1 LNYSV
6 PTFSCELPRRTYL
19 IHRFIKRL
27 QGVDGGMQVL
37 GTRRHRVGQVFVSVG
52 GKTTN
57 ITATAFSSIF
67 YLDQRERVEKRQVNG
82 VQTQNKRQ
90 RGARA
95 SHSVSLLCVFF
106 GATGRGENDCEENG
120 CAFSS
125 LNNGKS
131 IVVSAV
137 GSTGA

>member
-1 LNYSV
+1 
-6 PTFSCELPRRTYL
+6 
-19 IHRFIKRL
+19 
-27 QGVDGGMQVL
+27 MQVL

-57 ITATAFSSIF
+57 ITATAFFSIF

-95 SHSVSLLCVFF
+95 SHSVSLLCVFS
-106 GATGRGENDCEENG
+106 ARREEVKTI
-120 CAFSS
+120 ARKMAA
-125 LNNGKS
+125 L
-131 IVVSAV
+131 SAR
-137 GSTGA
+137 